1 MLHEGF
7 KPYDQSVAET
17 YEKRRRWL
25 GVTFGDLLD
34 RAADMFPLRE
44 ALVTERVRLTYQ
56 QFRQSVDRVALAFV
70 EVGIQS
76 GDKVLIQLPNWE
88 EFLFSFLALHKIGA
102 VAVLGL
108 PRHAE
113 REVEYLCDLTK
124 AVAWIVPCQYK
135 KIEYTPLIK
144 SIQSKSPHLKWT
156 IVVGDH
162 VPERCISFHEIS
174 NRVRMEH
181 YPNGYLAQFR
191 PDPCDLA
198 NILLT
203 GGTTGLPKGVPRT
216 HNDHICNGY
225 YWMKAWERTSYDN
238 CLIATPVGHNLAH
251 VCAIYPMLIA
261 GGRLTVITSTAPKE
275 IMEAIESEKVTCM
288 TLVPSQLAML
298 LNDPNLPKHDLSS
311 LQSIQSGGA
320 HVAPELVRGV
330 YEKIGCRHFSNDFGM
345 AEGPCSC
352 TRREDS
358 EEIVSTTV
366 GLPLCPYDRF
376 KIIDDDE
383 KEVPLGTEGELVAK
397 GPGIFTGYYRAD
409 EENRKVFT
417 PDGFFRTGDLG
428 KIINQQGYL
437 TITGRKKDIIIR
449 GAENISA
456 TEVEELIMTHPS
468 VADTAVVGMP
478 DTVLGERVCAFV
490 KLAEGRTLSFEEMIS
505 HLRKKGASVL
515 LLPER
520 LELVENLPLTKVG
533 KIDKRAL
540 RENIASRMKEE
551 KEA

>member
-1 MLHEGF
+1 M
-7 KPYDQSVAET
+7 PYPEELVRKYRENHW
-17 YEKRRRWL
+17 WL
-25 GVTFGDLLD
+25 DLTFGDLLD
-34 RAADMFPLRE
+34 RAADMFPFRE
-44 ALVTERVRLTYQ
+44 ALVTERVRLTYH
-56 QFRQSVDRVALAFV
+56 QFRQSVNRVALAFV
-70 EVGIQS
+70 ELGIQR

-88 EFLFSFLALHKIGA
+88 EFFFSFLALHRIGA
-102 VAVLGL
+102 VAVLCL

-113 REVEYLCDLTK
+113 REVEYLCDLTE
-124 AVAWIVPCQYK
+124 AVAWIVPSQYK
-135 KIEYTPLIK
+135 KIEYGPLVK
-144 SIQSKSPHLKWT
+144 SIQSKTPHLKWT
-156 IVVGDH
+156 IVVGDS
-162 VPERCISFHEIS
+162 VPEGCVSFHEIAGQ
-174 NRVRMEH
+174 VRMER
-181 YPNGYLAQFR
+181 YPDDYLAR
-191 PDPCDLA
+191 LKPDPLDLA

-261 GGRLTVITSTAPKE
+261 GGKLTVITSTGPKE
-275 IMEAIESEKVTCM
+275 IMETIASEKVTCV
-288 TLVPSQLAML
+288 TLVPSQLTML
-298 LNDPNLPKHDLSS
+298 LNDPGLHKYDLSS
-311 LQSIQSGGA
+311 LRSIQSGGA

-358 EEIVSTTV
+358 EEIVCTTV

-383 KEVPLGTEGELVAK
+383 KEVPVGTEGELVAK
-397 GPGIFTGYYRAD
+397 GPGIFTGYYRAE

-417 PDGFFRTGDLG
+417 RDGFFRTGDLG
-428 KIINQQGYL
+428 KIMNPQGYL
-437 TITGRKKDIIIR
+437 RITGRKKDIIIR

-456 TEVEELIMTHPS
+456 TEVEELILTHPS

-478 DTVLGERVCAFV
+478 DPVLGERVCAFV
-490 KLAEGRTLSFEEMIS
+490 KLAHGKEFSFEKMIS
-505 HLRKKGASVL
+505 HLKEKGASVL

-533 KIDKRAL
+533 KVDKKAL
-540 RENIASRMKEE
+540 RENIAARMKGEDE
-551 KEA
+551 R